1 MKREYKCITSW
12 AVENPD
18 GTKVEI
24 FPGDK
29 VSVTVDTNKVSLNLW
44 GRGQLENPID
54 FRVVSLSKMIF
65 VGEMLKD
72 TSTYFKLRPNEIV
85 EITKL

>member
-12 AVENPD
+12 VVENPD
-18 GTKVEI
+18 GTKIEI

-29 VSVTVDTNKVSLNLW
+29 VRVTINTDKVSLNYW
-44 GRGQLENPID
+44 GYGQLKNPID

-65 VGEMLKD
+65 KGEVLGHMLL
-72 TSTYFKLRPNEIV
+72 YFVLRPNEII

>member
-12 AVENPD
+12 VVENPN

-29 VSVTVDTNKVSLNLW
+29 VRVTVDTNKVSLNHW
-44 GRGQLENPID
+44 GHGQLENPVD
-54 FRVVSLSKMIF
+54 FRVVRLSKMVF
-65 VGEMLKD
+65 EGEMLED
-72 TSTYFKLRPNEIV
+72 MFFNFVLRPNEIIEV
-85 EITKL
+85 TKL